1 MIPGTL
7 ILKLK
12 EVSFLFTFSQQNSF
26 IINIAMIYIYY
37 YILIASPNNEVT
49 EESEIKQV
57 DTNIPAEAWLTIDP
71 NCKYVIHL
79 SKSMYM
85 KRWIEV
91 CNNGYMRRVLTV
103 HGTADVDV
111 VLEEAYEIGK
121 CIEDH
126 QLQIVQGADHTYFS
140 RLDELAAAVVTFAK
154 QCVVGK
160 EKGES
165 PELKAVDQSDQVICV
180 E

>member
-1 MIPGTL
+1 M
-7 ILKLK
+7 
-12 EVSFLFTFSQQNSF
+12 
-26 IINIAMIYIYY
+26 
-37 YILIASPNNEVT
+37 
-49 EESEIKQV
+49 
-57 DTNIPAEAWLTIDP
+57 
-71 NCKYVIHL
+71 
-79 SKSMYM
+79 
-85 KRWIEV
+85 
-91 CNNGYMRRVLTV
+91 CNNVFMHRVLTV

-154 QCVVGK
+154 QCVVGSAQVVGK